1 MLHPFDDL
9 PLHQGPDPL
18 LHLSSDSPGLY
29 DRYFHNGHDANG
41 RIFFGVALG
50 VYPNRR
56 VMDASFSVVVDGV
69 QHSVRASRQCD
80 RDRTTTTVGPIE
92 LTVVQPMLEH
102 RLRVN
107 PRLGVGCDLT
117 WRATSAVVEE
127 PIFRRVVDG
136 RPTFA
141 YTRITQFGRW
151 SGWIKVDGTCI
162 DLADVGRVD
171 GCRDRSWGMRNAAKG
186 IAGPHEHRQF
196 FWQWVPTTFDDLCT
210 HLADVVWEPGTRWLR
225 RATVVLEAWRREPME
240 VVYEPVMRF
249 QMNGIGYLH
258 PEWNHGAWK
267 GVAAETRDS
276 LVVADVDPTDRSM
289 LHVQQLCR
297 ATSGDR
303 VGVAAFEVLAI
314 GPHTPS
320 GLTGTSDGAR

>member
-29 DRYFHNGHDANG
+29 DRYFHNGHDTNG

-102 RLRVN
+102 RLRVH

-196 FWQWVPTTFDDLCT
+196 FWQWAPTTFDDLCT
-210 HLADVVWEPGTRWLR
+210 HLAVNEDEEGRAHAHFTAAQTRWTSSWSSR
-225 RATVVLEAWRREPME
+225 SWRNSPTSARAASSRTGNIL
-240 VVYEPVMRF
+240 
-249 QMNGIGYLH
+249 
-258 PEWNHGAWK
+258 
-267 GVAAETRDS
+267 
-276 LVVADVDPTDRSM
+276 
-289 LHVQQLCR
+289 
-297 ATSGDR
+297 AT
-303 VGVAAFEVLAI
+303 
-314 GPHTPS
+314 
-320 GLTGTSDGAR
+320 